1 MHAEQPALNALN
13 QSVALSLVAINQY
26 LLHAKILNH
35 QGFGQLGQPIYK
47 RSIHLMKECDR
58 LCERL
63 LLLENTPNLQ
73 DMGKLNI
80 GENVPQIL
88 TLDLDLENRRIL
100 ALRKGIDA
108 SSSVQDFVSRDILQ
122 GFLEKSEDYADWLAT
137 QQSLIDE
144 IGLNNY
150 LQTMMEK

>member
-1 MHAEQPALNALN
+1 
-13 QSVALSLVAINQY
+13 
-26 LLHAKILNH
+26 
-35 QGFGQLGQPIYK
+35 
-47 RSIHLMKECDR
+47 MKECDR

-63 LLLENTPNLQ
+63 LLLETTPNLQ

-88 TLDLDLENRRIL
+88 TLDLDLENRHIS

-108 SSSVQDFVSRDILQ
+108 CEQVQDFVSRDILQ
-122 GFLEKSEDYADWLAT
+122 HFLQNSEDYADWLAT